1 LFNGYG
7 SSSGCPLMGDNLT
20 PAVSSWSEI
29 LGSSVRP
36 FLIELQHLLL
46 LAVLLIF
53 SIGFHSVGSCVLA
66 LRFCSLLRAL
76 AGYNVQSSF
85 NVLC

>member
-1 LFNGYG
+1 
-7 SSSGCPLMGDNLT
+7 MGDNLT

-53 SIGFHSVGSCVLA
+53 LLVFILLVLVCWLFDFVRSSVLWLVIMCGPLA
-66 LRFCSLLRAL
+66 TCFAS
-76 AGYNVQSSF
+76 
-85 NVLC
+85 